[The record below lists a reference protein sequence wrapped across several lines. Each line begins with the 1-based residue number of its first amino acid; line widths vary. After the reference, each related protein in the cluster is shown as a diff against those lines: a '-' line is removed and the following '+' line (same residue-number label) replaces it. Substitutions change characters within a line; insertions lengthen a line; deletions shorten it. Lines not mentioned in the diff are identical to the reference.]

1 MSSHSPKHL
10 RLIGGLREQLVLQL
24 ALTSPISHLH
34 LCCPVFGGQSVL
46 RGLSCA
52 VLCWGTERALGPTST
67 SQGRAGAG
75 GTGTAP
81 HSHLTALKQAGL
93 SFLATS
99 CASAQ
104 VSILVAAYR
113 LALAL
118 NGTKNSS

>member
-81 HSHLTALKQAGL
+81 HRPHGFGHCLHPWDPGD
-93 SFLATS
+93 
-99 CASAQ
+99 
-104 VSILVAAYR
+104 
-113 LALAL
+113 ALAVML
-118 NGTKNSS
+118 SIPTSLGAE